1 MRAGREIELSY
12 VNHFKLFCGGVRG
25 ILAPSVRESEAQS
38 AVVNDS
44 PVDGQSRR
52 PGSPQ
57 RAGCEADWGR
67 GVLMIGQ
74 PLSQLR

>member
-1 MRAGREIELSY
+1 MAGIFWQTAQERSPVFTQNIE
-12 VNHFKLFCGGVRG
+12 V
-25 ILAPSVRESEAQS
+25 PSQRESEAQS

-44 PVDGQSRR
+44 PVDCQSRR